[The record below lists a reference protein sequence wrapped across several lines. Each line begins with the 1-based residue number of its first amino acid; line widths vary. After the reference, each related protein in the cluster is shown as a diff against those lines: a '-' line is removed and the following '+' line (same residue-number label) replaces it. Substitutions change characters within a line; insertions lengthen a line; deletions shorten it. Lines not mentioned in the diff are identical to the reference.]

1 MAVAAPCPD
10 VEVVFARAASARRP
24 ISPPAAGSRAPRL
37 TTVAGNPIESVG
49 SAAFDVADRLAI
61 INLFGAYAYTYD
73 HNRLDEFRTLFTE
86 SPELVLL
93 HEGQP
98 LSADIETV
106 MSLLAARKAT
116 FTAEHNQRR
125 HALNSFWFSGQG
137 ADEAT
142 GHCYVQVFA
151 IKDGGPPVADLT
163 GCYDFTAVKRDGSWK
178 FSRWVVG
185 LDQSQSGSP

>member
-1 MAVAAPCPD
+1 MA
-10 VEVVFARAASARRP
+10 EGR
-24 ISPPAAGSRAPRL
+24 
-37 TTVAGNPIESVG
+37 IEGVG
-49 SAAFDVADRLAI
+49 RVDFDAADRLAI
-61 INLFGAYAYTYD
+61 INLFGAYAYSYD
-73 HNRLDEFRTLFTE
+73 NNRLDEFRGLFTE

-106 MSLLAARKAT
+106 MSLLAARKAA
-116 FTAEHNQRR
+116 FKAENNQRR
-125 HALNSFWFSGQG
+125 HALNSFWFSSQS

-151 IKDGGPPVADLT
+151 IKAGGPPVPDLT
-163 GCYDFTAVKRDGSWK
+163 GCYDFTAVKRDGGWK

-185 LDQSQSGSP
+185 VDQTDTGGR